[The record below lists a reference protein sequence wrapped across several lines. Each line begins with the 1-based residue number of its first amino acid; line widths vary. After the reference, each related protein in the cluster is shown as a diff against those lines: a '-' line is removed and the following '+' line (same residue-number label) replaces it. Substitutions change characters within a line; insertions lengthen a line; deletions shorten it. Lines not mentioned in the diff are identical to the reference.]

1 MSTLILSFLVE
12 GSGALEK
19 EEMFL
24 QFFTKEN
31 ISLICHFFFIHSSFI
46 PKFITHLFK
55 CKPISMVGAEQ
66 VRRNWDRTV
75 PYGFCRR
82 SNCVTS

>member
-1 MSTLILSFLVE
+1 MLVGHIMSALMLSFLTE
-12 GSGALEK
+12 GSRALKKVSAVFSK
-19 EEMFL
+19 ER
-24 QFFTKEN
+24 

-66 VRRNWDRTV
+66 VR
-75 PYGFCRR
+75 
-82 SNCVTS
+82 